1 MSTITGTSGNDT
13 LNGTSGADTIWAQG
27 GNDVVNA
34 GGGNDTVGGASGN
47 DQLNGDGGNDIIFG
61 GGGNDNVAGGSGADD
76 IFGGSGTDT
85 LLGGDGADTL
95 TGGGGDDLLAGGSG
109 TDIFRFS
116 NSHGDDGITDFELG
130 VDRLG
135 LGGNINSVGYIRS
148 GFVSN
153 GNDGVFGTFDDL
165 YSVVTVSTG
174 QGTIDLGVGLYQS
187 AAFGFVTGQIDN
199 SIDYT

>member
-47 DQLNGDGGNDIIFG
+47 DQLNGDSGNDIIFG
-61 GGGNDNVAGGSGADD
+61 GGGNDNVSGGSGADD

-109 TDIFRFS
+109 ADIFRFS
-116 NSHGDDGITDFELG
+116 NSHGDDGITGFEAG

-135 LGGNINSVGYIRS
+135 LGGDINSVGYIRS

-165 YSVVTVSTG
+165 YSIVIVSTG
-174 QGTIDLGVGLYQS
+174 QGTIDLFVDPYQS
-187 AAFGFVTGQIDN
+187 AAFSTVTSLIDN